1 MYVPCGAILLL
12 EAYPLPIYVVSSTAI
27 KRIDW
32 GVEVLE
38 LIEEDTVVFKYLT
51 LPYITLH
58 VLFFVPSILAL
69 KLGPF

>member
-27 KRIDW
+27 KRMGW

-51 LPYITLH
+51 LHYLTCPL
-58 VLFFVPSILAL
+58 LRAFNLSL
-69 KLGPF
+69 KARSL